1 MLTTKTP
8 TPFQD
13 KLTELCDAKRALDRQ
28 IDEIAMAALSEFVRN
43 VWPEAGMLRAD
54 IEFNVYE
61 VTTVDGG
68 RVLASSDDLDNFYAD
83 GVDLSEMTTL
93 VHALPPGQRGTY
105 DNTTEYS
112 IPLAP
117 LR

>member
-1 MLTTKTP
+1 M
-8 TPFQD
+8 
-13 KLTELCDAKRALDRQ
+13 
-28 IDEIAMAALSEFVRN
+28 
-43 VWPEAGMLRAD
+43 WPEAGMLRAD